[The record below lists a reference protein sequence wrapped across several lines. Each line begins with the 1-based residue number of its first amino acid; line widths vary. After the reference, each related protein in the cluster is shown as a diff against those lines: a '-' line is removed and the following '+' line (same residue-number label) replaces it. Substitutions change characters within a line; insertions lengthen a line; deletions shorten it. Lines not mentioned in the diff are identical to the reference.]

1 MDKEY
6 TLIEL
11 INELHKNY
19 EPGEEYEK
27 RIKSEY
33 RNVIKNSGNRD
44 NIYINFMNG
53 PNKTEKKALNIVI
66 NNGNIG
72 NINKD
77 LNEKVNNRTTGYY
90 IIISDLD
97 KDKMLLQ
104 LGIGHTFFI
113 YSNDKEKLYIKGYQ
127 GYSSATKKSLEIRKK
142 IEKMEEFLFENAK
155 GKVQKQVNNNREL
168 ENIINSKLCTNLE
181 YTISEKE
188 LDIKI
193 DALKKIIANY
203 PEVMKEYINQEK
215 LKSSKIYYEKIYNII
230 NQVKDPENKSGR
242 LFTLFN
248 WMYIDNELDINW
260 SFSKS
265 LKESSLINN
274 LSKINDTK
282 SEKIE
287 EEDLPLEE
295 FNELEEWSGKN
306 IIYYGIPGSGKS
318 YYINHYVLKNIDE
331 NHYERIVFY
340 PEYTYTDFVGTYKL
354 KKDDETNEP
363 HITPVPGPF
372 TRILTKAVLNSKQ
385 QYVLIIEEMNRGN
398 AEAIFGDIFQ
408 MLDRSDDAYKINNYF
423 IIECINAEI
432 DKENNNN
439 TKKIKK
445 LSIDYK
451 IKMPKNLTILATIN
465 TSDQNVFNL
474 DTAFGR
480 RWEYLH
486 VTDNFLTENHI
497 ALTDEAQKFEN
508 DNIKGFNIQ
517 WSEFRNAI
525 NNAILDSDN
534 IWNKED
540 KRLGKFY
547 ISGDMLCD
555 KDDSSFLEE
564 SYENN
569 KIRASFLNK
578 VLRYL
583 WFDVFKS
590 DHSELIDDDNINSF
604 EQLVDKLKKS
614 SDALNTALKPLKN
627 NEENN

>member
-1 MDKEY
+1 M
-6 TLIEL
+6 
-11 INELHKNY
+11 
-19 EPGEEYEK
+19 
-27 RIKSEY
+27 SQ
-33 RNVIKNSGNRD
+33 S
-44 NIYINFMNG
+44 
-53 PNKTEKKALNIVI
+53 
-66 NNGNIG
+66 
-72 NINKD
+72 
-77 LNEKVNNRTTGYY
+77 
-90 IIISDLD
+90 
-97 KDKMLLQ
+97 
-104 LGIGHTFFI
+104 
-113 YSNDKEKLYIKGYQ
+113 
-127 GYSSATKKSLEIRKK
+127 TKKIDIPILIAVIIGIVAVIALGCYLVKTVYIPANTHK
-142 IEKMEEFLFENAK
+142 ITSQEEVAINIMYDFFERGIQERQMPTIEQVQLNRVFL
-155 GKVQKQVNNNREL
+155 
-168 ENIINSKLCTNLE
+168 
-181 YTISEKE
+181 
-188 LDIKI
+188 
-193 DALKKIIANY
+193 
-203 PEVMKEYINQEK
+203 
-215 LKSSKIYYEKIYNII
+215 
-230 NQVKDPENKSGR
+230 
-242 LFTLFN
+242 
-248 WMYIDNELDINW
+248 
-260 SFSKS
+260 
-265 LKESSLINN
+265 
-274 LSKINDTK
+274 
-282 SEKIE
+282 
-287 EEDLPLEE
+287 
-295 FNELEEWSGKN
+295 
-306 IIYYGIPGSGKS
+306 
-318 YYINHYVLKNIDE
+318 
-331 NHYERIVFY
+331 
-340 PEYTYTDFVGTYKL
+340 
-354 KKDDETNEP
+354 
-363 HITPVPGPF
+363 
-372 TRILTKAVLNSKQ
+372 
-385 QYVLIIEEMNRGN
+385 
-398 AEAIFGDIFQ
+398 
-408 MLDRSDDAYKINNYF
+408 
-423 IIECINAEI
+423 

>member
-1 MDKEY
+1 
-6 TLIEL
+6 
-11 INELHKNY
+11 
-19 EPGEEYEK
+19 
-27 RIKSEY
+27 
-33 RNVIKNSGNRD
+33 
-44 NIYINFMNG
+44 
-53 PNKTEKKALNIVI
+53 
-66 NNGNIG
+66 
-72 NINKD
+72 
-77 LNEKVNNRTTGYY
+77 
-90 IIISDLD
+90 
-97 KDKMLLQ
+97 
-104 LGIGHTFFI
+104 
-113 YSNDKEKLYIKGYQ
+113 
-127 GYSSATKKSLEIRKK
+127 
-142 IEKMEEFLFENAK
+142 
-155 GKVQKQVNNNREL
+155 
-168 ENIINSKLCTNLE
+168 
-181 YTISEKE
+181 
-188 LDIKI
+188 
-193 DALKKIIANY
+193 
-203 PEVMKEYINQEK
+203 
-215 LKSSKIYYEKIYNII
+215 
-230 NQVKDPENKSGR
+230 
-242 LFTLFN
+242 
-248 WMYIDNELDINW
+248 MYIDNELDINW

-295 FNELEEWSGKN
+295 FNKLEEWSGKN

-445 LSIDYK
+445 LSMDYK